1 MVGSKKKFA
10 EDSVNSR
17 TKPIPYK
24 AIIFDLDGTLLD
36 TLDDLAA
43 AGNQVLASM
52 GQTEHPVAS
61 YRYFVGDGLQT
72 LMARILPESLH
83 TPTGL
88 QTAMA
93 LFEKIYAETWYQR
106 SAPYPGIID
115 LLDQLTAAGLPMSIL
130 SNKPH
135 DFTLI
140 CVQHL
145 LAGWVFE
152 PLLGQRPGVPKKPD
166 PAAALEIAAFLNYEP
181 TDILYVG
188 DTAVD
193 MQTASAAGMD
203 AVGVLWGFRTKEELQ
218 TSGARYLI
226 SQPNQLLSLLIS

>member
-1 MVGSKKKFA
+1 M
-10 EDSVNSR
+10 NSR
-17 TKPIPYK
+17 TKATRYR

-36 TLDDLAA
+36 TLEDLAT
-43 AGNQVLASM
+43 AGNQVLAAM
-52 GQTEHPVAS
+52 GQPEHPVAS

-72 LMARILPESLH
+72 LMTRILPEALQ

-88 QTAMA
+88 KTAMA
-93 LFEKIYAETWYQR
+93 LFEEIYAETWHQR
-106 SAPYPGIID
+106 SVPYPGIVD
-115 LLDQLTAAGLPMSIL
+115 LLDQLTAAGWPMSIL

-140 CVQHL
+140 CVQRL
-145 LAGWVFE
+145 LPDWFFE

-166 PAAALEIAAFLNYEP
+166 PAAALEIAAHLNYEP

-188 DTAVD
+188 DTSVD

-218 TSGARYLI
+218 TAGARYLI
-226 SQPNQLLSLLIS
+226 SQPGQLLPLLTS